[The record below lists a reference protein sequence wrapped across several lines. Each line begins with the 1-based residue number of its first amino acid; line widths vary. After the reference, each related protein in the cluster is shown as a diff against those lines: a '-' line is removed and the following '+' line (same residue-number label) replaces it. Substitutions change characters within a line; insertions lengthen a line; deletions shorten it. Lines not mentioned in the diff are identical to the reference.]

1 MSRTEERK
9 KEKMKKEA
17 RWYCTPKR
25 EMEIGKAQSGV
36 KMVEEYDVAFNFSN
50 KHIKKNLHVER
61 LTQNFY

>member
-1 MSRTEERK
+1 
-9 KEKMKKEA
+9 
-17 RWYCTPKR
+17 
-25 EMEIGKAQSGV
+25 MEIGKAQSGV